1 MTTANE
7 TPRSIVLAL
16 IDALNKEDFEKAR
29 RYTSDDMT
37 FEGVLGKRD
46 GADAY
51 FEDMKKMKLKYKLQ
65 QSFEEGND
73 VCLFY
78 TLALSG
84 AEVFCA
90 AWYQVVQGR
99 VVSLKVVFDPRPVL
113 AQQPK

>member
-1 MTTANE
+1 MTTTNG

-29 RYTSDDMT
+29 EYTSDNMT

-65 QSFEEGND
+65 QSFEEGKD

-78 TLALSG
+78 TLDMGG
-84 AEVFCA
+84 ANVFCA
-90 AWYQVVQGR
+90 AWYQVAGDKVT
-99 VVSLKVVFDPRPVL
+99 SLKVVFDPRPVL
-113 AQQPK
+113 AQ